1 MGQGADGD
9 SAGNAEGGQHRSES
23 MPRLCFIVDDEPAIC
38 RLVTFVLTN
47 FGIATEQFDG
57 AHQMLDGMAHSVPDI
72 IFLDISLGDSDAI
85 DAIRGLEARKYRGAV
100 QLMSGAYTLLNEVQR
115 IGERHGLHMLPVLSK
130 PFAIAALRQVVET
143 YSANAG
149 DRLAAPQVAPRGPHA
164 PRVTLVEALAN
175 DWLEFWYQP
184 KFDLRGRKMVGAEAL
199 ARVRHPDHGIIM
211 PNEFLSSADDAAMI
225 ALSERALRTVLAD
238 LPELHAAGLVQK
250 LSLNIPASA
259 LIALPILNIV
269 REHRHAHSAGAS
281 IILEIT
287 EDQVFHDITKA
298 HEIATQLRIYGVE
311 MAIDD
316 FGQAYSSLARLKELS
331 FSEIK
336 LDHTFVQGC
345 AVNPTNAM
353 LCQTVIELA
362 HRLGST
368 VVAEGVE
375 TVADLIAIA
384 RAGCDLVQGFLFSPA
399 MPKQRLLD
407 WQSGE
412 GELTD
417 AVAVLD
423 EIWDG
428 NRGVRAKCS

>member
-1 MGQGADGD
+1 MGDGAGGE
-9 SAGNAEGGQHRSES
+9 SVGNAGGGPDRSEP

-47 FGIATEQFDG
+47 FGIATEQFDS
-57 AHQMLDGMAHSVPDI
+57 AHQMLDGMARNVPDI

-85 DAIRGLEARKYRGAV
+85 DAIRGLAAREYRGTV
-100 QLMSGAYTLLNEVQR
+100 QLISGSYTLLNEVQR
-115 IGERHGLHMLPVLSK
+115 IGERHGLHMLPALSK

-143 YSANAG
+143 YSSRAGAG
-149 DRLAAPQVAPRGPHA
+149 DRLAAPRVAPRG
-164 PRVTLVEALAN
+164 PRVTLVEAMAN

-199 ARVRHPDHGIIM
+199 ARVRHPEHGIIM
-211 PNEFLSSADDAAMI
+211 PGEFLPAAADDAMI
-225 ALSERALRTVLAD
+225 ALSERALRTVLSD
-238 LPELHAAGLVQK
+238 FHELHAAGLAQK
-250 LSLNIPASA
+250 LSLNVPASA

-269 REHRHAHSAGAS
+269 RDSRQAHGAPAS

-287 EDQVFHDITKA
+287 EDQIFHDITKA

-345 AVNPTNAM
+345 SVNPTNAM

-384 RAGCDLVQGFLFSPA
+384 QAGCDLVQGFLFSPA
-399 MPKQRLLD
+399 MPKQHLLG
-407 WQSGE
+407 WRSTE

-417 AVAVLD
+417 AVAVL
-423 EIWDG
+423 EQIWGDT
-428 NRGVRAKCS
+428 RGVRPKCL